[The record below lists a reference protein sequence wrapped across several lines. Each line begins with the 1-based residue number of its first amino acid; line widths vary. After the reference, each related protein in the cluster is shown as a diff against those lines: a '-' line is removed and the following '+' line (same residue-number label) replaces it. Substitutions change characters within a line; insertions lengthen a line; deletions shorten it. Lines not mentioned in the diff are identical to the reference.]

1 MFLSE
6 INIEGYKIFKENF
19 IAKLN
24 EGLTVIV
31 GENGTGKTAIID
43 SIRVLLSEDE
53 FGRVGIGESD
63 FHRELTKQ
71 AKEKG
76 VENIKIKGVFAH
88 LNEVEQV
95 AYLPWLDYS
104 DNSKATLNVAI
115 ENKEDKLGKYKWN
128 KWGNETVSGVFE
140 VELVEAIRCIYLP
153 PLRNAPEKLQ
163 AYRGSRLARLIRN
176 LTKNEDSKQKHD
188 LEVKANAF
196 NKELLKDKDIEKI
209 DGIIKEKIIAA
220 VGSVFGQDAMIQFS
234 EVNFNR
240 IIERLK
246 LLFYP
251 NLKLKSENNPDN
263 DNMYRELDENSL
275 GYNNILY
282 LATVLAE
289 LEGLKKDETF
299 LKILLIEEP
308 EAHLHPQLQSKLLQ
322 YLKEQSRQENFQI
335 VVTTH
340 SPTIAAS
347 VGLDAIKV
355 ITQSSIF
362 SPPQFCE
369 LSKCG
374 LTDKSKFFLERWLD
388 ITKSTL
394 LFARGVL
401 LVEGIAEG
409 LVIPELAKVVIKK
422 YQSEFNSGKPPETLE
437 DFGVSV
443 INMNGIYF
451 DHFMQLF
458 KGYSEIDTDCEQTN
472 STDKIDILCTGI
484 TDNDPD
490 TESSPTPTQIEPGTN
505 RCLYMISDLQKYSS
519 KCRLYS
525 NLKTF
530 EYDLAITGEN
540 IKDMSDVLLETFI
553 TDGPLKKKA
562 TEYTKIDWSKKTVD
576 DKAEASK
583 WLIDR
588 LENSNPTGKGEF
600 AQLLSYKLRTG
611 EVTLSVPE
619 YIELGIKWVIG
630 ISEKPISK

>member
-76 VENIKIKGVFAH
+76 VENIKIKGVFSH

-140 VELVEAIRCIYLP
+140 AELVEAIRCIYLP

-176 LTKNEDSKQKHD
+176 LTKNEDPKQKHD

-251 NLKLKSENNPDN
+251 NLMLKSENNHDN
-263 DNMYRELDENSL
+263 DSMYRELDENSL

-282 LATVLAE
+282 LATVLTE

-322 YLKEQSRQENFQI
+322 YLKEQSKQENFQI

-347 VGLDAIKV
+347 VGLDTIKV
-355 ITQSSIF
+355 ITQNSVF

-374 LTDKSKFFLERWLD
+374 LTDDSRFFLERWLD

-401 LVEGIAEG
+401 LVEGIAEA
-409 LVIPELAKVVIKK
+409 LVLPELAKIVIKK
-422 YQSEFNSGKPPETLE
+422 FKSKCDSVKQAETLE

-443 INMNGIYF
+443 INMNGVYF

-458 KGYSEIDTDCEQTN
+458 SGYSKDVAGWISENI
-472 STDKIDILCTGI
+472 DKINILCAGI
-484 TDNDPD
+484 TDNDPKKNRK
-490 TESSPTPTQIEPGTN
+490 PTHKNKFKGNN
-505 RCLYMISDLQKYSS
+505 RCLYLIDELNKYSE
-519 KCRLYS
+519 KCRLFS

-530 EYDLAITGEN
+530 EYDLALEGDNLKFILEIISEKIVLDGKLRKEVNHFKTEDWSN
-540 IKDMSDVLLETFI
+540 KNDIEKSDVAYWILC
-553 TDGPLKKKA
+553 
-562 TEYTKIDWSKKTVD
+562 
-576 DKAEASK
+576 
-583 WLIDR
+583 R
-588 LENSNPTGKGEF
+588 LENAYPIGKGEF
-600 AQLLSYKLRTG
+600 AQILSTKLSKG
-611 EVTLSVPE
+611 EIVLSVPE
-619 YIELGIKWVIG
+619 YIELAIKWVIG
-630 ISEKPISK
+630 INEKTVSA